1 MKNRIISFML
11 ALIVVFGFIPKVS
24 AAELEEDNIISLRD
38 LINLDKSDSIFSV
51 EGIKSTTSA
60 QITIENDKELIEDDL
75 ELNLNDNLENGVYL
89 INYSVYKDGTTED
102 SSAGKY
108 IEESKLKVKNGK
120 KTVLVTFKDEKSWIS
135 NLSAKVNNDKV
146 KVTQTEVVDSKFTI
160 EFPIDSLE
168 DNISIGLTI
177 MGFMNHSFDFIIN
190 DVTFMEPIEDD
201 NTTDSEVLKDGKYT
215 IDADILKTGTNEPS
229 AASGYINK
237 ESNLKSENGQYT
249 LTLNVKDIK
258 VMSNIKATV
267 DGKEVNVNISRNND
281 GTGEISFKI
290 NTLSS
295 DILVA
300 CKVTVAEINYNSDV
314 DFNVNLDKSTL
325 KNDDGAIIQ
334 PPTEDVELPL
344 YKDASYKIENEV
356 LILGDIIPE
365 SVKYLDNNSIIDVQ
379 NQSIYLTLTFNIADF
394 MSNREVK
401 LNDNNGVTRY
411 TIVSNTNNKT
421 VIKFK
426 ISSLNDEIH
435 ISSKTRSLDEGFT
448 LSLLKETLSEKTND
462 TGNSSDKEEE
472 TDKEDSEDDDLED
485 GTYTIKN
492 KALKENSNAT
502 SDARGYLDDVS
513 IVTVKNGKIY
523 LTLKFTHG
531 KMMSDISIKVEDKKT
546 SYTTVK
552 KSGNNLHIKFK
563 IGSLSDEILVTSTID
578 TGIPAIGTIK
588 GTKFRVL
595 LRESTL
601 DEDDE
606 QDDEEDIEEDTEDKV
621 EDTNKEDTIINNPEN
636 NITGGEIDNNISQS
650 NPTLSGNSNSY
661 KKATYKVNN
670 EIVTDSQIGYQ
681 AARSAVNK
689 SSYYE
694 IENDSDHY
702 ITLGFTQTD
711 VMGNIRLTIDGSKIN
726 YDIVNEDKSK
736 KTMEIRFKVP
746 SLSNQVVVT
755 SNITAMG
762 RDISFGIKF
771 LESTLELISLEES
784 ETNIPSSIIA
794 GTLTGTLSGANNNS
808 NGNFFGTT
816 LQSVSDNNSSV
827 GGDSTRTLVDNNMI
841 SEAKEYFKRYTVN
854 NEVLSNSTIGRTM
867 ARKYLNETS
876 IIEEIDGK
884 LYATVTF
891 NSSNS
896 MGNFKI
902 KVNGEDIEH
911 SIVLNDKSNEL
922 ISLRF
927 PINNINDDIRTYI
940 YIKPMKMTIDFGI
953 KFLGDTMIL
962 IDEGTINEEK
972 DIKLVENLA
981 TINEGSS
988 NNKNISVWKI
998 AITTS
1003 IMTTTMNFAIA
1014 GIIYIIVKKRKK
1026 KLNKNINS

>member
-1 MKNRIISFML
+1 M
-11 ALIVVFGFIPKVS
+11 
-24 AAELEEDNIISLRD
+24 
-38 LINLDKSDSIFSV
+38 
-51 EGIKSTTSA
+51 
-60 QITIENDKELIEDDL
+60 
-75 ELNLNDNLENGVYL
+75 
-89 INYSVYKDGTTED
+89 
-102 SSAGKY
+102 
-108 IEESKLKVKNGK
+108 
-120 KTVLVTFKDEKSWIS
+120 
-135 NLSAKVNNDKV
+135 
-146 KVTQTEVVDSKFTI
+146 
-160 EFPIDSLE
+160 
-168 DNISIGLTI
+168 
-177 MGFMNHSFDFIIN
+177 
-190 DVTFMEPIEDD
+190 
-201 NTTDSEVLKDGKYT
+201 
-215 IDADILKTGTNEPS
+215 
-229 AASGYINK
+229 
-237 ESNLKSENGQYT
+237 
-249 LTLNVKDIK
+249 
-258 VMSNIKATV
+258 
-267 DGKEVNVNISRNND
+267 
-281 GTGEISFKI
+281 
-290 NTLSS
+290 
-295 DILVA
+295 
-300 CKVTVAEINYNSDV
+300 
-314 DFNVNLDKSTL
+314 
-325 KNDDGAIIQ
+325 
-334 PPTEDVELPL
+334 
-344 YKDASYKIENEV
+344 
-356 LILGDIIPE
+356 
-365 SVKYLDNNSIIDVQ
+365 
-379 NQSIYLTLTFNIADF
+379 ADF

-411 TIVSNTNNKT
+411 TIVSNSNNKT

-531 KMMSDISIKVEDKKT
+531 KMMSDISIKVEDKKI

-702 ITLGFTQTD
+702 IILGFTQTD

-794 GTLTGTLSGANNNS
+794 GTLSGANNNS

-827 GGDSTRTLVDNNMI
+827 GGDSARTLVDNNMI

-922 ISLRF
+922 ISLRV

>member
-1 MKNRIISFML
+1 MKNRIISFVL
-11 ALIVVFGFIPKVS
+11 ALIVVFGFVPKVS
-24 AAELEEDNIISLRD
+24 AAELAEDNIISLRD
-38 LINLDKSDSIFSV
+38 LVDLDKSDSIFSI

-89 INYSVYKDGTTED
+89 INYSAYKDGTTED

-160 EFPIDSLE
+160 EFPIDSLK

-190 DVTFMEPIEDD
+190 DLTFMEPIEDD
-201 NTTDSEVLKDGKYT
+201 DTTDSEVLKDGKYT

-229 AASGYINK
+229 VASGYINK

-249 LTLNVKDIK
+249 LILNVKDIK

-314 DFNVNLDKSTL
+314 DFNVKVDKSTL
-325 KNDDGAIIQ
+325 KDDDGVTIE
-334 PPTEDVELPL
+334 PPTEDIELPL
-344 YKDASYKIENEV
+344 HKNATYKIENEV
-356 LILGDIIPE
+356 LILGDRIPE

-379 NQSIYLTLTFNIADF
+379 NQSIYLTLTFNMADF

-411 TIVSNTNNKT
+411 TIVSNDNNKT

-435 ISSKTRSLDEGFT
+435 ISSKIRSLDEGFT
-448 LSLLKETLSEKTND
+448 LSLLKDTLIEKTND

-531 KMMSDISIKVEDKKT
+531 KMMSDISIKVEDKKI

-694 IENDSDHY
+694 IKNDSDHY
-702 ITLGFTQTD
+702 IILGFTQTD

-794 GTLTGTLSGANNNS
+794 GTLSGANNNS

-827 GGDSTRTLVDNNMI
+827 GGDSARTLVDNNMI

-922 ISLRF
+922 ISLRV

>member
-38 LINLDKSDSIFSV
+38 LVNLDKSDSIFSV
-51 EGIKSTTSA
+51 ESIKSTTSS
-60 QITIENDKELIEDDL
+60 QVTIENNKELIEDDL

-89 INYSVYKDGTTED
+89 INYSAYKDGTTEE
-102 SSAGKY
+102 SSAAKY

-201 NTTDSEVLKDGKYT
+201 DTTDSEVLKDGKYT

-229 AASGYINK
+229 VASGYINK

-295 DILVA
+295 DILIA

-314 DFNVNLDKSTL
+314 DFNVKLDKSTL

-379 NQSIYLTLTFNIADF
+379 NQSIYLTLTFNMADF

-401 LNDNNGVTRY
+401 LNDNNGITRY

-435 ISSKTRSLDEGFT
+435 ISSKTRSLDKGFT

-711 VMGNIRLTIDGSKIN
+711 VMGNIRLTIDSSKIN

-736 KTMEIRFKVP
+736 KTMEIRFKVQ

-827 GGDSTRTLVDNNMI
+827 GGDSARTLVDNNMI

>member
-1 MKNRIISFML
+1 MKNRIISFVL
-11 ALIVVFGFIPKVS
+11 ALIVVFGFVPKVS
-24 AAELEEDNIISLRD
+24 AAELIEDNIISLRD
-38 LINLDKSDSIFSV
+38 LVDLDKSDSIFSI

-89 INYSVYKDGTTED
+89 INYSAYKDGTMED

-135 NLSAKVNNDKV
+135 NLSAKVNDDKV

-290 NTLSS
+290 NALSS
-295 DILVA
+295 DILIA

-356 LILGDIIPE
+356 LILGDRIPE

-379 NQSIYLTLTFNIADF
+379 NQSIYLTLTFNMADF

-411 TIVSNTNNKT
+411 TIVSNSNNKT

-531 KMMSDISIKVEDKKT
+531 KMMSDISIKVEDKKI

-891 NSSNS
+891 SSSNS

-1003 IMTTTMNFAIA
+1003 IMTTTMNFTIA
-1014 GIIYIIVKKRKK
+1014 GIIYIIVKNRKK

>member
-38 LINLDKSDSIFSV
+38 LVNLDKSDSIFSV
-51 EGIKSTTSA
+51 EGIKSTTSS
-60 QITIENDKELIEDDL
+60 QVTIENNKELIEDDL

-89 INYSVYKDGTTED
+89 INYSAYKDGTTED

-135 NLSAKVNNDKV
+135 NLSAKVNDDKV

-201 NTTDSEVLKDGKYT
+201 DTTDSEVLKDGKYT

-290 NTLSS
+290 NALSS
-295 DILVA
+295 DILIA

-356 LILGDIIPE
+356 LILGDRIPE

-379 NQSIYLTLTFNIADF
+379 NQSIYLTLTFNMADF

-411 TIVSNTNNKT
+411 TIVSNSNNKT
-421 VIKFK
+421 VIRFK

-435 ISSKTRSLDEGFT
+435 ISSKTRILDEGFT

-621 EDTNKEDTIINNPEN
+621 EDTNKEDTIINNPEK

-702 ITLGFTQTD
+702 ITLAFTQTD

-794 GTLTGTLSGANNNS
+794 GTLSGANNNS

-816 LQSVSDNNSSV
+816 LQSGSDNNSSV
-827 GGDSTRTLVDNNMI
+827 GGDSARTLVDNNMI

>member
-38 LINLDKSDSIFSV
+38 LVNLDKSDSIFSV
-51 EGIKSTTSA
+51 EGIKSTTSS
-60 QITIENDKELIEDDL
+60 QVTIENNKELIEDDL
-75 ELNLNDNLENGVYL
+75 ELNLNDNLENG
-89 INYSVYKDGTTED
+89 IYSIDYSAYKGGTTEE
-102 SSAGKY
+102 SSAAKY

-201 NTTDSEVLKDGKYT
+201 DTTDSEVLKDGKYT

-281 GTGEISFKI
+281 GTGELSFKI

-334 PPTEDVELPL
+334 PPTEEVELPL

-356 LILGDIIPE
+356 LILGDRIPE

-379 NQSIYLTLTFNIADF
+379 NQSIYLTLTFNMADF

-411 TIVSNTNNKT
+411 TIVSNSNNKT

-531 KMMSDISIKVEDKKT
+531 KMMSDISIKVENKKT

-808 NGNFFGTT
+808 NGNFFGTN

-854 NEVLSNSTIGRTM
+854 NEVLSNSAIGRTM

-891 NSSNS
+891 SSSNS
-896 MGNFKI
+896 MGDFKI

-911 SIVLNDKSNEL
+911 SIILNDKSNEL

-953 KFLGDTMIL
+953 KFLGDTIIL

-1003 IMTTTMNFAIA
+1003 IMTTTMNLAIA

>member
-11 ALIVVFGFIPKVS
+11 ALIVVFGFVPKVS
-24 AAELEEDNIISLRD
+24 AAELVEDNIISLRD
-38 LINLDKSDSIFSV
+38 LVDLDKSDSIFSI

-89 INYSVYKDGTTED
+89 INYNAYKDGTTED

-135 NLSAKVNNDKV
+135 NLSAKVNDDKV

-295 DILVA
+295 DILIA

-314 DFNVNLDKSTL
+314 DFNVKLDKSTL

-379 NQSIYLTLTFNIADF
+379 NQSIYLTLTFNMADF

-401 LNDNNGVTRY
+401 LNDNNGITRY

-435 ISSKTRSLDEGFT
+435 ISSKTRSLDKGFT

-827 GGDSTRTLVDNNMI
+827 GGDSARTLVDNNMI

>member
-11 ALIVVFGFIPKVS
+11 ALIVVFGFVPKVS
-24 AAELEEDNIISLRD
+24 AAELVEDNIISLRD
-38 LINLDKSDSIFSV
+38 LVDLDKSDSIFSI

-89 INYSVYKDGTTED
+89 INYSAYKDGTTED

-135 NLSAKVNNDKV
+135 NLSAKVNDDKV

-190 DVTFMEPIEDD
+190 DVTFIEPIEDED
-201 NTTDSEVLKDGKYT
+201 ITDSEVLKDGKYT

-344 YKDASYKIENEV
+344 YKDALYKIENEV
-356 LILGDIIPE
+356 LILGDRIPE

-379 NQSIYLTLTFNIADF
+379 NQSIYLTLTFNMADF

-472 TDKEDSEDDDLED
+472 TDKEDSDLED

-606 QDDEEDIEEDTEDKV
+606 QDDEEDIEDKV
-621 EDTNKEDTIINNPEN
+621 EDTNKEDTIVNNPEN

-711 VMGNIRLTIDGSKIN
+711 VMGNIRLTIYGSKIN

-771 LESTLELISLEES
+771 LESTLELIGLEES

-827 GGDSTRTLVDNNMI
+827 GGDSARTLVDNNMI

>member
-11 ALIVVFGFIPKVS
+11 ALIVVFGFVPKVS
-24 AAELEEDNIISLRD
+24 AAELVEDNIISLRD
-38 LINLDKSDSIFSV
+38 LVDLDKSDSIFSI

-89 INYSVYKDGTTED
+89 INYNAYKDGTTED

-135 NLSAKVNNDKV
+135 NLSAKVNDDKV

-290 NTLSS
+290 NALSS
-295 DILVA
+295 DILIA

-356 LILGDIIPE
+356 LILGDRIPE

-379 NQSIYLTLTFNIADF
+379 NQSIYLTLTFNMADF

-472 TDKEDSEDDDLED
+472 TDKEDSDLED

-601 DEDDE
+601 DE
-606 QDDEEDIEEDTEDKV
+606 DDEEDIEEDTEDKV

-794 GTLTGTLSGANNNS
+794 GTLTSTLSGANNNS

-827 GGDSTRTLVDNNMI
+827 GGDSARTLVDNNMI

-902 KVNGEDIEH
+902 KFNGEDIEH
-911 SIVLNDKSNEL
+911 SIVLNNKSNEL

-962 IDEGTINEEK
+962 IDEGTINKEK

>member
-11 ALIVVFGFIPKVS
+11 ALIVVFGFVPKVS

-38 LINLDKSDSIFSV
+38 LVDLDKSDSIFSI

-89 INYSVYKDGTTED
+89 INYSAYKDGTTED

-135 NLSAKVNNDKV
+135 NLSAKVNDDKV

-160 EFPIDSLE
+160 EFSIDSLE

-201 NTTDSEVLKDGKYT
+201 DTTDSEVLKDGKYT

-356 LILGDIIPE
+356 LILGDRIPE

-379 NQSIYLTLTFNIADF
+379 NQSIYLTLTFNMADF

-411 TIVSNTNNKT
+411 TIVSNSNNKT

-621 EDTNKEDTIINNPEN
+621 EDTNKEDTIINF
-636 NITGGEIDNNISQS
+636 I
-650 NPTLSGNSNSY
+650 
-661 KKATYKVNN
+661 
-670 EIVTDSQIGYQ
+670 
-681 AARSAVNK
+681 
-689 SSYYE
+689 
-694 IENDSDHY
+694 
-702 ITLGFTQTD
+702 
-711 VMGNIRLTIDGSKIN
+711 
-726 YDIVNEDKSK
+726 
-736 KTMEIRFKVP
+736 
-746 SLSNQVVVT
+746 
-755 SNITAMG
+755 
-762 RDISFGIKF
+762 
-771 LESTLELISLEES
+771 
-784 ETNIPSSIIA
+784 
-794 GTLTGTLSGANNNS
+794 
-808 NGNFFGTT
+808 
-816 LQSVSDNNSSV
+816 
-827 GGDSTRTLVDNNMI
+827 
-841 SEAKEYFKRYTVN
+841 
-854 NEVLSNSTIGRTM
+854 
-867 ARKYLNETS
+867 
-876 IIEEIDGK
+876 
-884 LYATVTF
+884 
-891 NSSNS
+891 
-896 MGNFKI
+896 
-902 KVNGEDIEH
+902 
-911 SIVLNDKSNEL
+911 
-922 ISLRF
+922 
-927 PINNINDDIRTYI
+927 
-940 YIKPMKMTIDFGI
+940 
-953 KFLGDTMIL
+953 
-962 IDEGTINEEK
+962 
-972 DIKLVENLA
+972 
-981 TINEGSS
+981 
-988 NNKNISVWKI
+988 
-998 AITTS
+998 
-1003 IMTTTMNFAIA
+1003 
-1014 GIIYIIVKKRKK
+1014 
-1026 KLNKNINS
+1026 

>member
-11 ALIVVFGFIPKVS
+11 ALIVVFGFVPKVS
-24 AAELEEDNIISLRD
+24 AAELVEDNIISLRD
-38 LINLDKSDSIFSV
+38 LVDLDKSDSIFSI

-89 INYSVYKDGTTED
+89 INYSAYKDGTTED

-135 NLSAKVNNDKV
+135 NLSAKVNDDKV
-146 KVTQTEVVDSKFTI
+146 KVTQTEVVDGKFTI

-201 NTTDSEVLKDGKYT
+201 DTTDSEVLKDGKYT

-356 LILGDIIPE
+356 LILGDRIPE

-379 NQSIYLTLTFNIADF
+379 NQSIYLTLTFNMADF

-411 TIVSNTNNKT
+411 TIVSNSNNKT

-621 EDTNKEDTIINNPEN
+621 DDTNKEDTIINNPEN

-816 LQSVSDNNSSV
+816 LQSVLDNNSSV
-827 GGDSTRTLVDNNMI
+827 GGDSARTLVDNNMI

-867 ARKYLNETS
+867 ARKHLNETS

-884 LYATVTF
+884 LYATVIF

>member
-38 LINLDKSDSIFSV
+38 LVNLDKSDSIFSV
-51 EGIKSTTSA
+51 EGIKSTTSS
-60 QITIENDKELIEDDL
+60 QVTIENNKELIEDDL

-89 INYSVYKDGTTED
+89 INYSAYKDGTTED

-135 NLSAKVNNDKV
+135 NLSAKVNDDKV

-290 NTLSS
+290 NALSS
-295 DILVA
+295 DILIA

-356 LILGDIIPE
+356 LILGDRIPE

-379 NQSIYLTLTFNIADF
+379 NQSIYLTLTFNMADF

-411 TIVSNTNNKT
+411 TIVSNSNNKT
-421 VIKFK
+421 VIRFK

-435 ISSKTRSLDEGFT
+435 ISSKTRILDEGFT

-621 EDTNKEDTIINNPEN
+621 EDTNKEDTIINNPEK

-702 ITLGFTQTD
+702 ITLAFTQTD

-755 SNITAMG
+755 SNITAME

-794 GTLTGTLSGANNNS
+794 GTLSGANNNS

-816 LQSVSDNNSSV
+816 LQSGSDNNSSV
-827 GGDSTRTLVDNNMI
+827 GGDSARTLVDNNMI

>member
-1 MKNRIISFML
+1 MKNRIISFVL
-11 ALIVVFGFIPKVS
+11 ALIVVFGFVPKVS
-24 AAELEEDNIISLRD
+24 AAELIEDNIISLRD
-38 LINLDKSDSIFSV
+38 LVDLDKSDSIFSI

-89 INYSVYKDGTTED
+89 INYSAYKDGTMED

-135 NLSAKVNNDKV
+135 NLSAKVNDDKV

-290 NTLSS
+290 NALSS
-295 DILVA
+295 DILIA

-356 LILGDIIPE
+356 LILGDRIPE

-379 NQSIYLTLTFNIADF
+379 NQSIYLTLTFNMADF

-411 TIVSNTNNKT
+411 TIVSNSNNKT

-531 KMMSDISIKVEDKKT
+531 KMMSDISIKVEDKKI

-702 ITLGFTQTD
+702 IILGFTQTD

-794 GTLTGTLSGANNNS
+794 GTLSGANNNS

-827 GGDSTRTLVDNNMI
+827 GGDSARTLVDNNMI

-922 ISLRF
+922 ISLRV

>member
-827 GGDSTRTLVDNNMI
+827 GGDSTRTLVNNNMI

>member
-1 MKNRIISFML
+1 M
-11 ALIVVFGFIPKVS
+11 
-24 AAELEEDNIISLRD
+24 
-38 LINLDKSDSIFSV
+38 
-51 EGIKSTTSA
+51 
-60 QITIENDKELIEDDL
+60 
-75 ELNLNDNLENGVYL
+75 
-89 INYSVYKDGTTED
+89 
-102 SSAGKY
+102 
-108 IEESKLKVKNGK
+108 
-120 KTVLVTFKDEKSWIS
+120 
-135 NLSAKVNNDKV
+135 
-146 KVTQTEVVDSKFTI
+146 
-160 EFPIDSLE
+160 
-168 DNISIGLTI
+168 
-177 MGFMNHSFDFIIN
+177 
-190 DVTFMEPIEDD
+190 
-201 NTTDSEVLKDGKYT
+201 
-215 IDADILKTGTNEPS
+215 
-229 AASGYINK
+229 
-237 ESNLKSENGQYT
+237 
-249 LTLNVKDIK
+249 
-258 VMSNIKATV
+258 
-267 DGKEVNVNISRNND
+267 
-281 GTGEISFKI
+281 
-290 NTLSS
+290 
-295 DILVA
+295 
-300 CKVTVAEINYNSDV
+300 
-314 DFNVNLDKSTL
+314 
-325 KNDDGAIIQ
+325 
-334 PPTEDVELPL
+334 
-344 YKDASYKIENEV
+344 
-356 LILGDIIPE
+356 
-365 SVKYLDNNSIIDVQ
+365 
-379 NQSIYLTLTFNIADF
+379 
-394 MSNREVK
+394 
-401 LNDNNGVTRY
+401 
-411 TIVSNTNNKT
+411 
-421 VIKFK
+421 
-426 ISSLNDEIH
+426 
-435 ISSKTRSLDEGFT
+435 
-448 LSLLKETLSEKTND
+448 
-462 TGNSSDKEEE
+462 
-472 TDKEDSEDDDLED
+472 
-485 GTYTIKN
+485 
-492 KALKENSNAT
+492 
-502 SDARGYLDDVS
+502 
-513 IVTVKNGKIY
+513 
-523 LTLKFTHG
+523 
-531 KMMSDISIKVEDKKT
+531 
-546 SYTTVK
+546 
-552 KSGNNLHIKFK
+552 
-563 IGSLSDEILVTSTID
+563 
-578 TGIPAIGTIK
+578 
-588 GTKFRVL
+588 
-595 LRESTL
+595 
-601 DEDDE
+601 
-606 QDDEEDIEEDTEDKV
+606 EEDTEDKV

-827 GGDSTRTLVDNNMI
+827 GGDSARTLVDNNMI

>member
-1 MKNRIISFML
+1 MKNRIVSFML
-11 ALIVVFGFIPKVS
+11 ALIVALGFIPKVS
-24 AAELEEDNIISLRD
+24 AAELAEDNIISLRD
-38 LINLDKSDSIFSV
+38 LVNLDKSDSIFSI

-89 INYSVYKDGTTED
+89 INYSAYKDGTTED

-135 NLSAKVNNDKV
+135 NLSAKVNDDKV

-168 DNISIGLTI
+168 DNISIVLTI

-201 NTTDSEVLKDGKYT
+201 DTTDSEVLKDGKYT

-249 LTLNVKDIK
+249 LNLNVKDIK

-267 DGKEVNVNISRNND
+267 DGKEVNVDISRNND

-295 DILVA
+295 DILIA

-314 DFNVNLDKSTL
+314 DFNVKLDKSTL
-325 KNDDGAIIQ
+325 KDDDGVTIE
-334 PPTEDVELPL
+334 PPTEDIELPL
-344 YKDASYKIENEV
+344 HKNATYKIENEV
-356 LILGDIIPE
+356 LILGDRIPE

-379 NQSIYLTLTFNIADF
+379 NQSIYLTLTFNMADF

-411 TIVSNTNNKT
+411 TIVSNSNNKT

-426 ISSLNDEIH
+426 ISSLNDKIH
-435 ISSKTRSLDEGFT
+435 ISSKTKSLDEGFT

-601 DEDDE
+601 DEE
-606 QDDEEDIEEDTEDKV
+606 DEEDEEDTEDKV
-621 EDTNKEDTIINNPEN
+621 EDTTKDDIIVNNPEN

-670 EIVTDSQIGYQ
+670 EIITDSQIGYQ

-726 YDIVNEDKSK
+726 YDIVNEDKGK

-794 GTLTGTLSGANNNS
+794 GTLSGENNNS

-816 LQSVSDNNSSV
+816 LQSVSDNDSSV
-827 GGDSTRTLVDNNMI
+827 GGDSARTLVDNNMI

-884 LYATVTF
+884 FYATVTF
-891 NSSNS
+891 SSSNS
-896 MGNFKI
+896 MGDFKI
-902 KVNGEDIEH
+902 KVNGEDMEH
-911 SIVLNDKSNEL
+911 SIILNDKSNEL

-927 PINNINDDIRTYI
+927 PINDINDDIRTYI

-1003 IMTTTMNFAIA
+1003 VMTTTMNLAIA

>member
-1 MKNRIISFML
+1 MKNRIISFVL
-11 ALIVVFGFIPKVS
+11 ALIVVFGFVPKVS
-24 AAELEEDNIISLRD
+24 AAELAEDNIISLRD
-38 LINLDKSDSIFSV
+38 LVDLDKSDSIFSI

-89 INYSVYKDGTTED
+89 INYSAYKDGTTED

-190 DVTFMEPIEDD
+190 DLTFMEPIEDD
-201 NTTDSEVLKDGKYT
+201 DTTDSEVLKDGKYT

-249 LTLNVKDIK
+249 LILNVKDIK

-314 DFNVNLDKSTL
+314 DFNVKLDKSTL
-325 KNDDGAIIQ
+325 KDDDGVTIE
-334 PPTEDVELPL
+334 PPTEDIELPL
-344 YKDASYKIENEV
+344 HKNATYKIENEV
-356 LILGDIIPE
+356 LILGDRIPE

-379 NQSIYLTLTFNIADF
+379 NQSIYLTLTFNMSDF
-394 MSNREVK
+394 MSNREIK

-411 TIVSNTNNKT
+411 TIVSNDNNKT

-435 ISSKTRSLDEGFT
+435 ISSKIRSLDEGFT
-448 LSLLKETLSEKTND
+448 LSLLKDTLIEKVTD
-462 TGNSSDKEEE
+462 TGENNDKEEV
-472 TDKEDSEDDDLED
+472 DDDNSDDEDLED

-502 SDARGYLDDVS
+502 SDARGYLDDES

-578 TGIPAIGTIK
+578 TGVPAIGTIK

-606 QDDEEDIEEDTEDKV
+606 EDIEEEDTEDKV

-636 NITGGEIDNNISQS
+636 NITGNEIDNNISQS
-650 NPTLSGNSNSY
+650 NPNLSGNSNSY
-661 KKATYKVNN
+661 KKAIYKVNN
-670 EIVTDSQIGYQ
+670 EIITDSQIGYQ

-694 IENDSDHY
+694 IENDSAHY
-702 ITLGFTQTD
+702 ITLGFAQTD
-711 VMGNIRLTIDGSKIN
+711 VMGNIRLTIDGSEIN
-726 YDIVNEDKSK
+726 YDIVNEDKGK

-794 GTLTGTLSGANNNS
+794 GTLSGENNNS

-816 LQSVSDNNSSV
+816 LQSASDNDSSI
-827 GGDSTRTLVDNNMI
+827 GGDSARTLVDNNMI

-884 LYATVTF
+884 FYATVTF
-891 NSSNS
+891 SSSNS
-896 MGNFKI
+896 MGDFKI
-902 KVNGEDIEH
+902 KVNGKDIEH
-911 SIVLNDKSNEL
+911 SIILNDKSNEL

-927 PINNINDDIRTYI
+927 PINDINDDIRTYI

-953 KFLGDTMIL
+953 KFLEDTMIL

-981 TINEGSS
+981 TINEVSS

-1003 IMTTTMNFAIA
+1003 IMTTTMNLAIA

-1026 KLNKNINS
+1026 KLNKNINL

>member
-11 ALIVVFGFIPKVS
+11 ALIVVFGFVPKVS

-38 LINLDKSDSIFSV
+38 LVDLDKSDSIFSI

-89 INYSVYKDGTTED
+89 INYSAYKDGTTED

-135 NLSAKVNNDKV
+135 NLSAKVNDDKV

-160 EFPIDSLE
+160 EFSIDSLE

-201 NTTDSEVLKDGKYT
+201 DTTDSEVLKDGKYT

-356 LILGDIIPE
+356 LILGDRIPE

-379 NQSIYLTLTFNIADF
+379 NQSIYLTLTFNMADF

-411 TIVSNTNNKT
+411 TIVSNSNNKT

-854 NEVLSNSTIGRTM
+854 NEVLSNSAIGRTM

-891 NSSNS
+891 SSSNS
-896 MGNFKI
+896 MGDFKI

-927 PINNINDDIRTYI
+927 SINNINDDIRTYI

>member
-11 ALIVVFGFIPKVS
+11 ALIVVFGFVPKVS

-38 LINLDKSDSIFSV
+38 LVDLDKSDSIFSI

-89 INYSVYKDGTTED
+89 INYSAYKDGTTED

-135 NLSAKVNNDKV
+135 NLSAKVNDDKV

-160 EFPIDSLE
+160 EFSIDSLE

-201 NTTDSEVLKDGKYT
+201 DTTDSEVLKDGKYT

-356 LILGDIIPE
+356 LILGDRIPE

-379 NQSIYLTLTFNIADF
+379 NQSIYLTLTFNMADF

-411 TIVSNTNNKT
+411 TIVSNSNNKT

-854 NEVLSNSTIGRTM
+854 NEVLSNSAIGRTM

-891 NSSNS
+891 SSSNS
-896 MGNFKI
+896 MGDFKI

-927 PINNINDDIRTYI
+927 SINNINDDIRTYI

-1003 IMTTTMNFAIA
+1003 IMTTTMNFTIA
-1014 GIIYIIVKKRKK
+1014 GIIYIIVKNRKK

>member
-1 MKNRIISFML
+1 MKNRIISFVL
-11 ALIVVFGFIPKVS
+11 ALIVVFGFVPKVS
-24 AAELEEDNIISLRD
+24 AAELIEDNIISLRD
-38 LINLDKSDSIFSV
+38 LVDLDKSDSIFSI

-89 INYSVYKDGTTED
+89 INYSAYKDGTTED

-135 NLSAKVNNDKV
+135 NLSAKVNDDKV

-201 NTTDSEVLKDGKYT
+201 DTTDSEVLKDGKYT

-314 DFNVNLDKSTL
+314 DFNVKLDKSTL

-356 LILGDIIPE
+356 LILGDRIPE

-379 NQSIYLTLTFNIADF
+379 NQSIYLTLTFNMADF

-472 TDKEDSEDDDLED
+472 TDKEDSDLED

-606 QDDEEDIEEDTEDKV
+606 QDDEEDIEDKV
-621 EDTNKEDTIINNPEN
+621 EDTNKEDTIVNNPEN

-711 VMGNIRLTIDGSKIN
+711 VMGNIRLTIYGSKIN

-771 LESTLELISLEES
+771 LESTLELIGLEES

-827 GGDSTRTLVDNNMI
+827 GGDSARTLVDNNMI

>member
-1 MKNRIISFML
+1 MKNRIISFVL
-11 ALIVVFGFIPKVS
+11 ALIVVFGFVPKVS
-24 AAELEEDNIISLRD
+24 AAELIEDNIISLRD
-38 LINLDKSDSIFSV
+38 LVDLDKSDSIFSI

-89 INYSVYKDGTTED
+89 INYSAYKYGTMED

-135 NLSAKVNNDKV
+135 NLSAKVNDDKV

-290 NTLSS
+290 NALSS
-295 DILVA
+295 DILIA

-356 LILGDIIPE
+356 LILGDRIPE

-379 NQSIYLTLTFNIADF
+379 NQSIYLTLTFNMADF

-411 TIVSNTNNKT
+411 TIVSNSNNKT

-531 KMMSDISIKVEDKKT
+531 KMMSDISIKVEDKKI

-702 ITLGFTQTD
+702 IILGFTQTD

-794 GTLTGTLSGANNNS
+794 GTLSGANNNS

-827 GGDSTRTLVDNNMI
+827 GGDSARTLVDNNMI

-891 NSSNS
+891 SSSNS

>member
-1 MKNRIISFML
+1 MKNRIVSFML

-24 AAELEEDNIISLRD
+24 AAELVEDNIISLRD
-38 LINLDKSDSIFSV
+38 LVDLDKSDSIFSI

-89 INYSVYKDGTTED
+89 INYSAYKDGTTED

-160 EFPIDSLE
+160 EFPIDFLE

-201 NTTDSEVLKDGKYT
+201 DTTDSEVLKDGKYT

-281 GTGEISFKI
+281 GTGELSFKI

-356 LILGDIIPE
+356 LILGDRIPE

-379 NQSIYLTLTFNIADF
+379 NQSIYLTLTFNMADF

-411 TIVSNTNNKT
+411 TIVSNSNNKT

-650 NPTLSGNSNSY
+650 NPTLSGNFNSY

-841 SEAKEYFKRYTVN
+841 SEAK
-854 NEVLSNSTIGRTM
+854 
-867 ARKYLNETS
+867 
-876 IIEEIDGK
+876 
-884 LYATVTF
+884 
-891 NSSNS
+891 
-896 MGNFKI
+896 
-902 KVNGEDIEH
+902 
-911 SIVLNDKSNEL
+911 
-922 ISLRF
+922 
-927 PINNINDDIRTYI
+927 
-940 YIKPMKMTIDFGI
+940 
-953 KFLGDTMIL
+953 
-962 IDEGTINEEK
+962 